1 MNEAIMPAAAARFN
15 HVIAF
20 DVAKESLA
28 VHILPSGESL
38 EVPNTPAS
46 ARRLLRRE
54 QKRYAKLGIGPL
66 LVVCE
71 ATGGYENGVLEAA
84 CELG

>member
-1 MNEAIMPAAAARFN
+1 MNDPILPKPVARFN

-28 VHILPSGESL
+28 VHILPSGENL
-38 EVPNTPAS
+38 EVPNTLAT
-46 ARRLLRRE
+46 AERLLRRE
-54 QKRYAKLGIGPL
+54 QKRNAKHSLGSPL

-71 ATGGYENGVLEAA
+71 ATGGYENNVA
-84 CELG
+84 